1 MRLAKPW
8 QSARKET
15 PNAQNIDDCRGSG
28 ALDRRNQPGLGR
40 SDASRH
46 EQYARPKEAGQT
58 EAKAK
63 ASGSAS
69 TALCP
74 RPRRTQDD
82 TSAFIVAFAN
92 TITVTFSNADETR
105 WLLLSVSESAMD
117 CCGKEKRNGSA
128 PPAFKRRGGAAKQA
142 YRYREVAT
150 VDVAADPAAVF
161 GHLDDHQQLASHMMQ
176 SSAMMAGS
184 AMNFTF
190 DQGRG
195 RLLGSRIGMSGKVL
209 GLVLEMNE
217 IVTERDPPR
226 RKVWETEGTPRL
238 LVIGSYRMG
247 FDISPEGLGSRLRVS
262 IEYDLPAWPWR
273 LLGLI
278 AGRFYARWCVR
289 AMANDAAREF
299 AV

>member
-1 MRLAKPW
+1 
-8 QSARKET
+8 
-15 PNAQNIDDCRGSG
+15 
-28 ALDRRNQPGLGR
+28 
-40 SDASRH
+40 
-46 EQYARPKEAGQT
+46 
-58 EAKAK
+58 
-63 ASGSAS
+63 
-69 TALCP
+69 
-74 RPRRTQDD
+74 
-82 TSAFIVAFAN
+82 
-92 TITVTFSNADETR
+92 
-105 WLLLSVSESAMD
+105 
-117 CCGKEKRNGSA
+117 
-128 PPAFKRRGGAAKQA
+128 
-142 YRYREVAT
+142 
-150 VDVAADPAAVF
+150 
-161 GHLDDHQQLASHMMQ
+161 MMQ